1 MNKLRSFILGIL
13 FFIPIL
19 LIAQNSV
26 SGTVI
31 EESTGN
37 PLPGVNIKV
46 QGTNIGTVTDFDGK
60 YTLNGLK
67 KESLIEFSFL
77 GYKTQVKKVIS
88 KVLDVALVQD
98 AEVLDQVVII
108 GYGST
113 TKKDATGSV
122 AMIKTKDLKNEGI
135 ASPEQMLV
143 GKIAGVVVTPSGS
156 PGGGGTIRIREST
169 SLFAKQDPLV
179 VIDGVPGGSL
189 YDLNNNDIESFS
201 ILKDASAT
209 AIYGSRAS
217 NGVILVTTKKGRVGK
232 LKFEYNNSFTFKNLV
247 KKVDVLSA
255 DEYRNFVTAN
265 GTAEQIALLGNS
277 NTNWQDEIF
286 DTGNGMNHD
295 FSMSGGS
302 SLINFR
308 LGLGFSTED
317 GILKTSNFEKGT
329 YSLNLGSR
337 LFNNKLKITTSYRFT
352 QRKHRNA
359 DDGAI
364 ISAIRF
370 DPTQPVHTNN
380 QNYGGY
386 FQWLDNANFRANGA
400 PANPLSLLEQKKD
413 IYNANSGI
421 GNIKF
426 DYELPYIKG
435 LHANLVLGIDHSKGK
450 GLKTTDSNSW
460 LTVLPTLENYGYKE
474 TLEESSNNKLL
485 DFYIN
490 YKKDFDSLDGTL
502 DFTAGYSYQDFKN
515 SKTELKN
522 LQNNPNRIPDDPKI
536 TKTPLN
542 LQSFFSRLNFNLKD
556 KYLFTASFRRDGSSR
571 FYDSDET
578 WISAPS
584 AAFAW
589 KISEEDFMSR
599 YKTIS
604 NLKLRLGW
612 GVVGQQDIPIS
623 FPGLPTYSN
632 GTLTA
637 QYQLGNQFY
646 TTSRAEPYNPLLK
659 WENTTTYNIGIDY
672 GILDNKIDGAI
683 ELFHRKSKDLLN
695 KLPFPAGSSLSN
707 EDWANIGNLKNNGI
721 EFTINTKLINQ
732 DDLKL
737 NTSLNATYN
746 TLEITKL
753 TASNDTSYVGLG
765 VGGYEGGVGNNAQ
778 IHTVGYAPNSFYVYQ
793 QVYDANGKPIE
804 GVYVDR
810 NGDGQIDSDDKY
822 RFKRPNADVTLGL
835 NTNLEYKNIDFN
847 MFWRASIG
855 NFVYNNID
863 SNLGFQYQMLNTS
876 NPNVINNG
884 TRNVLETG
892 FQNGGTNRYLSDYY
906 VQDASFLKLD
916 NLTLGYTL
924 DKYIK
929 KSKVRIY
936 VAAQNVF
943 TFTKYTGTDPET
955 VYNDEGTGKKSGID
969 YKTYPRPRSFVFG
982 MNVKF

>member
-1 MNKLRSFILGIL
+1 MNKLRLFILGIL
-13 FFIPIL
+13 FLIPML
-19 LIAQNSV
+19 LIAQNTV

-31 EESTGN
+31 EKSTGD
-37 PLPGVNIKV
+37 PLPGVNVKV
-46 QGTNIGTVTDFDGK
+46 QGTDIGTTTDFNGK
-60 YTLNGLK
+60 YNLGEIKDKN
-67 KESLIEFSFL
+67 LIEFSYV
-77 GYKTQVKKVIS
+77 GYKTQIVSATS
-88 KVLDVALVQD
+88 KTIDITLEEDS
-98 AEVLDQVVII
+98 ETLDQVIII

-113 TKKDATGSV
+113 IKKDATGSV
-122 AMIKTKDLKNEGI
+122 ALIKAKDLKNEGVT
-135 ASPEQMLV
+135 SPEQMLV

-209 AIYGSRAS
+209 AIYGSRGS
-217 NGVILVTTKKGRVGK
+217 NGVILVTTKKGRAGE
-232 LKFEYNNSFTFKNLV
+232 LKFEYNNSFTFKSLIN
-247 KKVDVLSA
+247 KVDVLSA
-255 DEYRNFVTAN
+255 DEYRSFVNAN
-265 GTAEQIALLGNS
+265 GTTDQIALLGNA
-277 NTNWQDEIF
+277 NTDWQDEIF
-286 DTGNGMNHD
+286 DTGKGMNHD

-302 SLINFR
+302 SSINFR
-308 LGLGFSTED
+308 LGIGFATED

-337 LFNNKLKITTSYRFT
+337 LFKNKLRINSSYRFT
-352 QRKHRNA
+352 QRRHRNA

-370 DPTQPVHTNN
+370 DPTQPTHTNN
-380 QNYGGY
+380 QTYGGY
-386 FQWLDNANFRANGA
+386 YQWLANDGFRANGA
-400 PANPLSLLEQKKD
+400 PANPLSILEQKHD
-413 IYNANSGI
+413 IFSSNYGI

-426 DYELPYIKG
+426 DYELPYVKG
-435 LHANLVLGIDHSKGK
+435 LHANLVLGIDHSSGN
-450 GLKTTDSNSW
+450 GLITTDSNSW
-460 LTVLPTLENYGYKE
+460 GTVLPTLDNYGYKE
-474 TLEESSNNKLL
+474 TFESESNNKLL
-485 DFYIN
+485 DFYLN
-490 YKKDFDSLDGTL
+490 YKKDFESLNGNL
-502 DFTAGYSYQDFKN
+502 DFTAGYSYQDFRN
-515 SKTELKN
+515 SSIKRKN
-522 LQNNPNRIPDDPKI
+522 LQNNPNIIPDDPEINKS
-536 TKTPLN
+536 PLN
-542 LQSFFSRLNFNLKD
+542 LQSFFSRLNFNLRG
-556 KYLFTASFRRDGSSR
+556 KYLFTASFRRDGTSR
-571 FYDSDET
+571 FYDSSET
-578 WISAPS
+578 WINAPS

-589 KISEEDFMSR
+589 RISDEDFMSK
-599 YKTIS
+599 YGTIS

-612 GVVGQQDIPIS
+612 GIVGQQDIPVS
-623 FPGLPTYSN
+623 FPGLPTYTN
-632 GTLTA
+632 GTQTA
-637 QYQLGNQFY
+637 QYQLGNQYY

-659 WENTTTYNIGIDY
+659 WESTTTYNLGIDY
-672 GILDNKIDGAI
+672 GILNNKIDGSI

-721 EFTINTKLINQ
+721 EFTINTKLIDQ

-753 TASNDTSYVGLG
+753 TASNDDTYIGLE
-765 VGGYEGGVGNNAQ
+765 VNGYTGGVGNTAQ

-793 QVYDANGKPIE
+793 QVYDTNGKPVE

-822 RFKRPNADVTLGL
+822 RFKRPNSDVTLGL
-835 NTNLEYKNIDFN
+835 NTNLDYKNFDFN

-863 SNLGFQYQMLNTS
+863 SNLGFEYQMLNTS
-876 NPNVINNG
+876 NTDVINNG

-906 VQDASFLKLD
+906 IQDASFLKLD

-929 KSKVRIY
+929 KSNVRIY
-936 VAAQNVF
+936 ASVQNVL
-943 TFTKYTGTDPET
+943 TLTKYTGTDPET
-955 VYNDEGTGKKSGID
+955 VYNDADSGID
-969 YKTYPRPRSFVFG
+969 YNTYPRPRSFVFG